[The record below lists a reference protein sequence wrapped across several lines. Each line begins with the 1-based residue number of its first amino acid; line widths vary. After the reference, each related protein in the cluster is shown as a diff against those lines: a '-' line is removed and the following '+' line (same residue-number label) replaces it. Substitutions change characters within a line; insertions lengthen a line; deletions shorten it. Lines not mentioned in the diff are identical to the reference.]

1 MRKVGL
7 ITMLMVCSG
16 VMFFAGVAAAGEEVP
31 KITPDQLKAMLDD
44 PNVVIIDTRL
54 GTDWNDSDSKIKG
67 AVRENPMEVSSWM
80 NKYPKDKALVF
91 YCA

>member
-7 ITMLMVCSG
+7 RALLMVCLG
-16 VMFFAGVAAAGEEVP
+16 VVFFAGVAAAAEEVP
-31 KITPDQLKAMLDD
+31 KITPDQLKGMLGDA
-44 PNVVIIDTRL
+44 NVIIIDTRL
-54 GTDWNDSDSKIKG
+54 GTDWNDSDAKIKG
-67 AVRENPMEVSSWM
+67 AVRENPMQVDSWM